1 MLGIGDTTWYRE
13 RLAALEQQADPVAS
27 SSCVEPSQRAERSGP
42 IYWLKVRANPSG
54 NRAFAIRPD
63 KSKCKGAYCKISWRQ
78 ECIPLQGGMQHW
90 HNSCDALRCSGPH
103 ARYTDRASE
112 YFLGRN
118 IWVILLNSVVLGI
131 EHCNYCSSTRNS

>member
-1 MLGIGDTTWYRE
+1 MKALGLGDTTWYRE
-13 RLAALEQQADPVAS
+13 RLANLGRPILWRARVAS
-27 SSCVEPSQRAERSGP
+27 GRRNARKGVGHS
-42 IYWLKVRANPSG
+42 WLKVRANPAG
-54 NRAFAIRPD
+54 NGAVATRPD
-63 KSKCKGAYCKISWRQ
+63 KSKCVGAKLRALLALSLTAASRPVEIS
-78 ECIPLQGGMQHW
+78 LQC
-90 HNSCDALRCSGPH
+90 CDALRCSGPH